1 MLEVDDV
8 VDALGGQRPGL
19 ELRIDVEAIVGVC
32 ILPICQIEA
41 NNVAGALA
49 NCQNLATYG

>member
-8 VDALGGQRPGL
+8 VDALGGQCPGL

-32 ILPICQIEA
+32 ILPVGQIEA
-41 NNVAGALA
+41 NYVAGALA
-49 NCQNLATYG
+49 NG